1 MEAWEHERELEGGDG
16 GMAARITSGTPTP
29 ALARQAG

>member
-1 MEAWEHERELEGGDG
+1 MEAREHERKLEGGDG
-16 GMAARITSGTPTP
+16 GMAARFTDGTPAL